1 MATRHFIPMLL
12 LLWTTTDKDS
22 LYLIDLEPQGGPIL
36 TLLMMTHETVQGFE
50 ALTGSL
56 SSRKVGALDFARAMT
71 GRVIQARQ
79 TISGSNP
86 PEGIF
91 AFSHNLVGVTEWFL
105 DAMLNV
111 ASPMLRRTFERM
123 NYLTEFALL
132 LRSISLAFEKGRVP
146 KDVQLSVHDL
156 ALLLKVV
163 TGTID
168 RNYRAPHNWGRL
180 VEGKIEETCTRI
192 LRDAPTK
199 DGPAYGHMSPTLGA
213 LEFFSV
219 YPAVVNHM
227 IAWDHEGHN
236 SIRNVAMHLPDTE
249 HTIRLKQL
257 LVEGAKRADI
267 YSGFRDSHQL
277 FICDNSSVVQ
287 WFEVAHRL
295 IIPTL
300 PISLYQDLSDSLYS
314 L

>member
-1 MATRHFIPMLL
+1 
-12 LLWTTTDKDS
+12 
-22 LYLIDLEPQGGPIL
+22 
-36 TLLMMTHETVQGFE
+36 
-50 ALTGSL
+50 
-56 SSRKVGALDFARAMT
+56 MT

-111 ASPMLRRTFERM
+111 ASPMLRRTFERTK
-123 NYLTEFALL
+123 YLTEFALL
-132 LRSISLAFEKGRVP
+132 LHSISLAFEQGRVP

-257 LVEGAKRADI
+257 PVEGAKRADI

-277 FICDNSSVVQ
+277 FICDNSSVGTCATGIE
-287 WFEVAHRL
+287 WEVLTIFSNIQCSGLKWHTASLSRHFPFPSIRISQIL
-295 IIPTL
+295 SIPSSL
-300 PISLYQDLSDSLYS
+300 RQSIPI
-314 L
+314 